1 MAPKT
6 ESAAK
11 AFIYQGTRLLLQLRD
26 DKPDIPYPNHW
37 GLFGGLVDP
46 GETPADALQ
55 RELAEELGWKPSNF
69 KFLLRWEDAEDPC
82 INYVFTVPLTVATN
96 QLKLTEGQAMGLFGA
111 EELVQLLVVPKIL
124 RLLPQVLEAI
134 ASDELTASSQDLAE

>member
-134 ASDELTASSQDLAE
+134 ASDELTAS

>member
-82 INYVFTVPLTVATN
+82 INYVFTVPLTIATN

-111 EELVQLLVVPKIL
+111 EELTELLVVPKIL
-124 RLLPQVLEAI
+124 RLLPQVFEAI
-134 ASDELTASSQDLAE
+134 ACDELTASSENLAE